1 MPKFNYVAM
10 DSRGKETKGTLDVA
24 SQNDAI
30 NRLKEMGFFPTK
42 VVEAEK
48 PKEKKESKG
57 GGGSAPAQGG
67 GGGGAKKG
75 INLNIRIPGMGGK
88 VKAKVLC
95 TFTRQLATLVDAGL
109 PLLRGLR
116 VLQKQERNPT
126 LKRILGD
133 LSLSIEGGSTFSEGL
148 AQHPKVFNKLFVNMV
163 RAGELGG
170 VLEVVLNRLAEF
182 MEKAEKIKGKVV
194 AAMFYPVA
202 VMVVALGI
210 LALLMIVVVPKFQQ
224 IFSDLLGDGKMPEFT
239 LFVLNISNVIKDKTI
254 LLGDAAPFGL
264 PAFPGPVIWA
274 VVAFV
279 IVFKVTLKTKKGQYV
294 WDKIKLH
301 LPVLGDVISKVAIA
315 RFCRTLGTL
324 VSSGVPILQA
334 LNIVKETAGNMVVAA
349 AVQAIH
355 ESVKEGETIT
365 APLEKSGVFP
375 PMVISM
381 VDVGEQTG
389 ALPEMLLKIADNYD
403 DEVDNAVAAMTS
415 LLEPIMIVFLAVI
428 VGSIVIA
435 LFLPIISLIDQL
447 GGNDGGGPG
456 E

>member
-1 MPKFNYVAM
+1 MPKFQYVAM
-10 DSRGKETKGTLDVA
+10 DSRGKEQKGVLEVA
-24 SQNDAI
+24 SQADAI

-42 VVEAEK
+42 VMEAEK
-48 PKEKKESKG
+48 PKAKKDGKKA
-57 GGGSAPAQGG
+57 APA
-67 GGGGAKKG
+67 GGGGAKKKSG
-75 INLNIRIPGMGGK
+75 SINIKIPGIGGG
-88 VKAKVLC
+88 VKTKVLT

-116 VLQKQERNPT
+116 VLQKQEKNAT
-126 LKRILGD
+126 LRECTEKLAE
-133 LSLSIEGGSTFSEGL
+133 SIEGGSTFSEAL
-148 AQHPKVFNKLFVNMV
+148 AQHPKIFNRLFINMV
-163 RAGELGG
+163 KAGELGG

-210 LALLMIVVVPKFQQ
+210 LALLMVVVVPKFKQ
-224 IFSDLLGDGKMPEFT
+224 IFADLLGDAGMPAFT
-239 LFVLNISNVIKDKTI
+239 EFVLAISDAIKSKTVII
-254 LLGDAAPFGL
+254 VEGP
-264 PAFPGPVIWA
+264 PYVYPGPVIWGI
-274 VVAFV
+274 VGFFV
-279 IVFKVTLKTKKGQYV
+279 GMKLLIRTKKGRWG
-294 WDKIKLH
+294 WDWAKLRF
-301 LPVLGDVISKVAIA
+301 PVIGSVIHKVAIA

-334 LNIVKETAGNMVVAA
+334 LNIVRETAGNVVVAN
-349 AVQAIH
+349 AVQSIH

-389 ALPEMLLKIADNYD
+389 ALPEMLLKIADTYD

-415 LLEPIMIVFLAVI
+415 LLEPIMIVFLAVV

-435 LFLPIISLIDQL
+435 LFLPLITLIDKL
-447 GGNDGGGPG
+447 GSDGGGG
-456 E
+456 GD